1 MSSVATV
8 DIAKSVQRA
17 LLGEVPSTLRFV
29 YAHIGGSTLY
39 FHAVFTDDATEEHL
53 ECASVALT
61 AVIADC
67 SADIQ
72 LQEKIERNSNLSWRI
87 GTGEHLLFLRHGEFS
102 DT

>member
-1 MSSVATV
+1 M

-29 YAHIGGSTLY
+29 YAHIDGSTLY

-53 ECASVALT
+53 ECASAALT
-61 AVIADC
+61 EVIADC
-67 SADIQ
+67 PTDIQ
-72 LQEKIERNSNLSWRI
+72 REEKIERNSNLPWRI
-87 GTGEHLLFLRHGEFS
+87 GTGEHLLFLRNGEFS